1 MKSSIP
7 VLDSR
12 FLIKSLGGEEEVI
25 NLFKSIGMDPA
36 AILSPSQDI
45 VWKNKTVSYCCD
57 SYKIIF
63 FNYIFKDYYPDIK
76 IIFNPGNGGHY
87 KTMCEDIGLDETWD
101 ESMIRVKKWFY
112 DVVIPISLE
121 ELFS

>member
-45 VWKNKTVSYCCD
+45 CRESKTVSYCCD
-57 SYKIIF
+57 AYIVTF
-63 FNYIFKDYYPDIK
+63 YNYVHKQYYPDIK
-76 IIFNPGNGGHY
+76 IIFPGNGGHY